1 MMSDDWAF
9 FIWVAV
15 VPLAFLGWLYYL
27 RKKGEKMGLKPR
39 KKLARQG
46 RKTTQKKLRRHR
58 NRFRKS

>member
-1 MMSDDWAF
+1 MMSVWTF
-9 FIWVAV
+9 FIWVALV
-15 VPLAFLGWLYYL
+15 TLAFLGWLYYL

-39 KKLARQG
+39 KKPARQG